1 LKLIHSA
8 QAGLLILFLL
18 YAAAFCSGQ
27 SVPQT
32 QTSDPVP
39 STQAPAT
46 SPAASPAKTDTPG
59 DQPPAQVQDQNSPG
73 QQNTDQQN
81 TKPQNTKPEDTKT
94 TEDQKKVKDDRMF
107 YVMPNYLTVQNESE
121 AKPLTW
127 KEKFV
132 ITAKGTFDPY
142 EFVIVG
148 VVSGIRQAE
157 NSYPVFGQGAEGYG
171 KRYGAAFA
179 DQVDGNLMVGGVFPT
194 ILKTD
199 PRYFRLGTGRMG
211 HRFFYAISRVI
222 VARKDSGGS
231 MFNIPEFAGNATAI
245 AISNAYYPSADR
257 GVGSN
262 FTDWGVQMGIDA
274 FGNELKEFWPD
285 VHGYLQKRHER
296 KLEKEKQ
303 NN

>member
-1 LKLIHSA
+1 M
-8 QAGLLILFLL
+8 L
-18 YAAAFCSGQ
+18 YA
-27 SVPQT
+27 VPLFAQVKVFRWT

-157 NSYPVFGQGAEGYG
+157 NSYPAFGQGAEGYG

-199 PRYFRLGTGRMG
+199 PRYFRLGTGRSG
-211 HRFFYAISRVI
+211 APVYLCHKPRYRRPKRFWRQYVQHSRVCRQRDGDCHFQRLLSFCLRSRCC
-222 VARKDSGGS
+222 VRVS
-231 MFNIPEFAGNATAI
+231 PAGACRWASTL
-245 AISNAYYPSADR
+245 SEMS
-257 GVGSN
+257 
-262 FTDWGVQMGIDA
+262 
-274 FGNELKEFWPD
+274 
-285 VHGYLQKRHER
+285 
-296 KLEKEKQ
+296 
-303 NN
+303 